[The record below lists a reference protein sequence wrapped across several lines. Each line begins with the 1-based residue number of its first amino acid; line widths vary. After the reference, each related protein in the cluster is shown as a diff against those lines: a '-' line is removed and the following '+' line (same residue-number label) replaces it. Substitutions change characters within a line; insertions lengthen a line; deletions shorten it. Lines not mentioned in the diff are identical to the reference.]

1 MGVRKSP
8 YKLAGPCWVPGPR
21 PVRFPVQVEGRLEGV
36 QWGGGKTV
44 PRENEEALLQTLFW
58 LKASGERVLQSKWAQ
73 RNLLGLLVAQ
83 SCSTL

>member
-36 QWGGGKTV
+36 QWGG
-44 PRENEEALLQTLFW
+44 EDSAQ
-58 LKASGERVLQSKWAQ
+58 GE
-73 RNLLGLLVAQ
+73 
-83 SCSTL
+83 